1 MPYNTRRK
9 YNKSDFR
16 YMVRSYNAKP
26 NLNAFHWEELR
37 DMSEEALIYISEL
50 HTKITNLKNEINSSD
65 SSDKEEASVVSK
77 MYDLFRERQLEYKK
91 QRESNPKNEYFT
103 GVFMAFT
110 EVVMKLDKLKKEMEE
125 NNVKNN

>member
-26 NLNAFHWEELR
+26 NLNAFHWEELK

-50 HTKITNLKNEINSSD
+50 HTKIINLKRQNNDYTSP
-65 SSDKEEASVVSK
+65 DKKEVDIVSK
-77 MYDLFRERQLEYKK
+77 IYAIFKERQLEYKK
-91 QRESNPKNEYFT
+91 QRENSPKNDYLT

>member
-26 NLNAFHWEELR
+26 NLNAFYWEELR

-50 HTKITNLKNEINSSD
+50 HMKIINLKKEINNSD
-65 SSDKEEASVVSK
+65 SSDKEEISVVSK
-77 MYDLFRERQLEYKK
+77 MYDLFKERQQEYKK

-110 EVVMKLDKLKKEMEE
+110 EVVMKLDRLKKEMEE

>member
-16 YMVRSYNAKP
+16 YMVRNYNAKP
-26 NLNAFHWEELR
+26 KFNAFHWEELR
-37 DMSEEALIYISEL
+37 DMSEEALTYISEL
-50 HTKITNLKNEINSSD
+50 HSEIINLKNEIKNFNSL
-65 SSDKEEASVVSK
+65 DKEEIDIVSK
-77 MYDLFRERQLEYKK
+77 MYDLFKERQQEYKK

-110 EVVMKLDKLKKEMEE
+110 EVVMKLDRLKKEMEE